1 MLTDAPLSRKE
12 RRRMMSRLRKA
23 FSWVG
28 ARIPRKVVIDGET
41 MPLRRMVA
49 DFLKEPEP
57 GKKQRELARRLL
69 ELVERK
75 EKANE
80 RRIEN
85 DPDLKREDAEV
96 LFKEAAGLLRAIVDL
111 REMSE
116 GSHRTPI
123 GQRVNESR
131 KDDARRWQAFIK
143 KVKRRNF

>member
-1 MLTDAPLSRKE
+1 MLADAPLSRKE

-28 ARIPRKVVIDGET
+28 ARIPRKIVIDGET
-41 MPLRRMVA
+41 LPLRRMVA
-49 DFLKEPEP
+49 DFLREPEP
-57 GKKQRELARRLL
+57 DEEYRLLARRLL

-80 RRIEN
+80 RKIEN
-85 DPDLKREDAEV
+85 DPDLNRGDAEA
-96 LFKEAAGLLRAIVDL
+96 LFEEAVGLLRAIVDL
-111 REMSE
+111 REMSD
-116 GSHRTPI
+116 GSHRIPI

-131 KDDARRWQAFIK
+131 KDDARRWLAFVK